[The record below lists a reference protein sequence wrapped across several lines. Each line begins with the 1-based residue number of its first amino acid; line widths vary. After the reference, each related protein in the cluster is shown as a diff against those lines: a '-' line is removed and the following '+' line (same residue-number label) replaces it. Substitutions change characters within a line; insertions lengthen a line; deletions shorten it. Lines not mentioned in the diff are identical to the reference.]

1 MTRVTVLRGVGLTP
15 TETNWPETLAVLNGA
30 WMPSIA
36 DELATELNTP
46 RSRVARSRRYG
57 LVWESLVELMKT
69 SIAADIGQMPKGQ
82 RGT

>member
-1 MTRVTVLRGVGLTP
+1 MELRGIALSP
-15 TETNWPETLAVLNGA
+15 TETNFPERLAALNGA
-30 WMPSIA
+30 WMPSMA

-57 LVWESLVELMKT
+57 LVWESLVEVMET